1 MSNKIKVFIIN
12 TFHVSV
18 YVVMVLSIFYIIY
31 SAIAKEFGLILFIT
45 LGLLVLEIAVFV
57 GSGMRCP
64 LTDLSQRYGSENGYA
79 FERYLSKKTA
89 DQIFNFF
96 RALLIIA
103 IIFLAARY
111 FGWL

>member
-1 MSNKIKVFIIN
+1 MSNKTKVFIIN

-18 YVVMVLSIFYIIY
+18 YAVMVISIFYIMY
-31 SAIAKEFGLILFIT
+31 AAIARAFGPLLVIT
-45 LGLLVLEIAVFV
+45 LGLLTLEVAVFV

-64 LTDLSQRYGSENGYA
+64 LTDLSHHYGSENGYA
-79 FERYLSKKTA
+79 FDRYLSKKVA

-103 IIFLAARY
+103 IIFLIIRY